1 MHIQNELYIGF
12 IIYAAVAFVGLLL
25 LYAYRV
31 TIGHDLKQLQKPLS
45 IVSINHSQIIV
56 NFWCISHF
64 VMYFVLGVLSP
75 SYWWLWMLLGVLWE
89 WFEIV
94 CERNQV
100 MYIDGKWSDI
110 PVNLSGLLMG
120 VFVHDRILTP
130 IYKDN

>member
-12 IIYAAVAFVGLLL
+12 IIYAAVAFVGLL